1 MQWNNVAFSF
11 LWLFTGLCLSAVS
24 FCAEKRRIRLGW
36 GTGDLARGVCPHSV
50 LWFLVFETRKLIL
63 EDEFLIARS
72 WP

>member
-1 MQWNNVAFSF
+1 MAFFVYQLYRSVPRKGE
-11 LWLFTGLCLSAVS
+11 L
-24 FCAEKRRIRLGW
+24 RLGW
-36 GTGDLARGVCPHSV
+36 GTGDLARGVCPHNV